1 MSQLSIKFLFL
12 FILISFYSCVT
23 DIKEVNAIT
32 LDLDL
37 SKDVA
42 DSVKIIYSDSGNVKL
57 IIEAP
62 TLERYTQK
70 EQSKDV
76 FPNGILISF
85 FNENGVIDS
94 WLKADMAER
103 IPSEQKMIAKGN
115 VAFYNT
121 INDKLQTSEL
131 TWDDKTK
138 QIYTEKFI
146 RITRP
151 TEGDTIYGLGLVTDQ
166 KFERIEIKRRI
177 KAKLSAKDVVP

>member
-1 MSQLSIKFLFL
+1 MSRLLTRLLFFLLFL
-12 FILISFYSCVT
+12 SLYSCVT
-23 DIKEVNAIT
+23 DIEEVKAIT
-32 LDLDL
+32 QDLDL

-42 DSVKIIYSDSGNVKL
+42 DSVKIIYSDSGQVKL
-57 IIEAP
+57 IIQAP

-94 WLKADMAER
+94 WLKADRAER
-103 IPSEQKMIAKGN
+103 IPAEQKMIAKGN
-115 VAFYNT
+115 VAFYNAV
-121 INDKLQTSEL
+121 NDKLQTSEL
-131 TWDDKTK
+131 IWDDKTK
-138 QIYTEKFI
+138 MIYTEKFI

-151 TEGDTIYGLGLVTDQ
+151 TEGDTLYGLGLITDQ

-177 KAKLSAKDVVP
+177 KAKLAAKDVVP